1 MKIGK
6 NSKISTRD
14 GTRSEHAE
22 TGGSKNREKGRWSGA
37 FEKFSREF
45 SGDKEKNG
53 KKSRTDYRVYHFSL
67 RELLFYGVG
76 GILIGA
82 AVVWLCYDSVY
93 GIPLAVPILIFY
105 LLLKKKQKKE
115 ERAQTLNY
123 HFRDFLS
130 SLHTNML
137 AGYALENGVRLSAGD
152 IAKLYGRKDVLAVEL
167 RDIVSQMRFGKPVE
181 QLFLDLGTR
190 SGVEDIRNF
199 SEVLV
204 IAKRTGGNMNH
215 ILESTWR
222 NICEKID
229 TRQEID
235 TVTASKRYEQGIM
248 SLMPAGIILYMRITF
263 EGFSEKV
270 YGNPAGAVLMT
281 ICLLIYGAAFLA
293 GRRLCRIEV

>member
-1 MKIGK
+1 MRTVK
-6 NSKISTRD
+6 NSKIFTRE
-14 GTRSEHAE
+14 GRHSEHTA
-22 TGGSKNREKGRWSGA
+22 TGEPQGRVKKEQSSA
-37 FEKFSREF
+37 LNKFSGVF
-45 SGDKEKNG
+45 STKKEAGG
-53 KKSRTDYRVYHFSL
+53 KKVRTDYRVYHFSL
-67 RELLFYGVG
+67 RELLLYGAG
-76 GILIGA
+76 GILLGA

-93 GIPLAVPILIFY
+93 GAPLAVPILIFY
-105 LLLKKKQKKE
+105 LVMKKKQKKE
-115 ERAQTLNY
+115 ERAQILNY

-152 IAKLYGRKDVLAVEL
+152 IAKLYGRGDILAMELKDMVG
-167 RDIVSQMRFGKPVE
+167 QMRFGKPVE
-181 QLFLDLGTR
+181 QLFLDLGIR

-281 ICLLIYGAAFLA
+281 VCLLIYVVAFLA
-293 GRRLCRIEV
+293 GRKLCRIEV